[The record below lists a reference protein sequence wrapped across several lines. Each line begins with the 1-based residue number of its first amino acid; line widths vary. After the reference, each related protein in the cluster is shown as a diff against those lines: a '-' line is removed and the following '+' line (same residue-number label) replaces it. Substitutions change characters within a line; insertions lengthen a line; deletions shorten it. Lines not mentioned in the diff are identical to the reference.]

1 MGFNLFAAW
10 DGQSQI
16 GGHRLVSSRCW
27 TVTVSKARGTGTVRH
42 LRDGKLRSRG
52 HRGNSWAGVEAIS
65 TAHLGP
71 MD

>member
-10 DGQSQI
+10 DSQS
-16 GGHRLVSSRCW
+16 GGHRLVSSRCS

-42 LRDGKLRSRG
+42 LSDGKLRS
-52 HRGNSWAGVEAIS
+52 RGNSWAGVEAIS